1 MPPASRRTE
10 VDMFHK
16 GLVQPVY
23 AVSRPMSEE
32 TDMYDTEFEDLSDAE
47 DYSGRRSE
55 ESVSDTLILRCS
67 G

>member
-1 MPPASRRTE
+1 
-10 VDMFHK
+10 MFHK